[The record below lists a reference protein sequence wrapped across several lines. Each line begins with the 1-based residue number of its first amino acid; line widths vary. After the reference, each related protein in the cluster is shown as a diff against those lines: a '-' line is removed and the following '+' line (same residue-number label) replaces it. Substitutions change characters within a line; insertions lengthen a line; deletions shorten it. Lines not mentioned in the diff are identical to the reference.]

1 MIEIERKRT
10 KINKIDE
17 FMVNMTKN
25 RYNICLFCH

>member
-17 FMVNMTKN
+17 FMVNMIKN
-25 RYNICLFCH
+25 RYKICLFCH

>member
-25 RYNICLFCH
+25 KYKICILCH